1 MSHSLLRSVFLC
13 LFLGA
18 LFASAAAQAP
28 VPATGIAGTSSP
40 NGAATKAAPEGFV
53 TGNLFGL
60 DEMQRQLRE
69 QREQIEQ
76 MRDVLKEQTRLI
88 EELRSRMERAE
99 RTQENSGAA
108 PAFMTE
114 AAYANNSPA
123 TARGAGDAGARADAP
138 GAAAARQEGTQ
149 LDARLASVTEQSKKT
164 SEALAKQLG
173 SMTFGGDLRFRYESL
188 YNQQNGLATS
198 GDNAAAGALGN
209 PLTSRQRLRLRARFG
224 VRGEIGKEFEWG
236 LRLATGSFSD
246 VNSTNQTL
254 TDFFSRKNFALDQ
267 AYLAYKPS
275 ALSGLRVQAGKFE
288 APWARTEM
296 TWDNDINVEGLS
308 ESYTRTF
315 KRALLKE
322 IAFVAWQ
329 SPFLERNAAFV
340 LGADGAVNLDESA
353 RAGRDLALYGAQAR
367 VRLAPSKHTLLT
379 LSAADLYFSGTQF
392 INPAQFLGANVQF
405 PVTVNIPAS
414 GTTPAR
420 TVTAQVSVPRDLL
433 VGGNSN
439 LGFSTA
445 TTNALNRDGRL
456 SSGYNLVDLIAR
468 LDIARSKRWPL
479 MLLLNFVDNT
489 QAHDVITAGPGGAD
503 ILLRNGENHGYWA
516 EFQVGRDVLRLPTKE
531 VTRGDVVFNY
541 TYMSIEKDAVL
552 TPFNLSDLI
561 QNSDVRAHRF
571 IAAYAADSR
580 VVLSLTGIFSERP
593 NGLLGPF
600 GTTPAGSL
608 NRRLTRLQLDTI
620 LRF

>member
-1 MSHSLLRSVFLC
+1 MSHSLLRFVFLC

-28 VPATGIAGTSSP
+28 APATGMAAKPSP

-88 EELRSRMERAE
+88 DELRSRMERAE

-114 AAYANNSPA
+114 AAYANNSP
-123 TARGAGDAGARADAP
+123 
-138 GAAAARQEGTQ
+138 AAARQEGTQ

-209 PLTSRQRLRLRARFG
+209 PLTSRQRFRLRARFG

-275 ALSGLRVQAGKFE
+275 ALPGLRVQAGKFE

-315 KRALLKE
+315 ERALLKE
-322 IAFVAWQ
+322 VAFVAWQ

-367 VRLAPSKHTLLT
+367 VRLAPSKHTSLT

-420 TVTAQVSVPRDLL
+420 TVTAQVSVPRELL
-433 VGGNSN
+433 VAGNSN

-456 SSGYNLVDLIAR
+456 ASGYNLVDLIAR

-489 QAHDVITAGPGGAD
+489 QAHDVITAGPGGSD
-503 ILLRNGENHGYWA
+503 IVLHNGENHGYWA